1 MLPSAATQITNN
13 TPLEG
18 RGEGRA
24 INLFPSPPPNLP
36 HEGGGTNGLEFLNIK
51 FLGSTRN
58 DVILS
63 KDEGSGVEV

>member
-51 FLGSTRN
+51 LDSSAPLGMT
-58 DVILS
+58 LS
-63 KDEGSGVEV
+63 